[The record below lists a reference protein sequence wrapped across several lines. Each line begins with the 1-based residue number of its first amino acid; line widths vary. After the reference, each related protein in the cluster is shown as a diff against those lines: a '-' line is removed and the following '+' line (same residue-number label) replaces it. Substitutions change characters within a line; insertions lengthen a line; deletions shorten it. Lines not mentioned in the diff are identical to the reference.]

1 MHVVAVR
8 DVALVGNAGNHAE
21 ATLQR
26 LRELV
31 RGRLERRA
39 VEREVDI
46 GLRLPLGTL
55 VVHVL
60 HDLHGERRA
69 LRLGVAVAGHILHAL
84 VEPRVAERNGGI
96 PAVEQ
101 LVDRLA
107 LLEASKRTV
116 LPQNRRGVGKRALQ
130 AIMTAHESLTAQLET
145 LVENLPELRLV
156 AMRRKRHIRQA
167 DGHNALVEAP
177 IVLRLARF
185 VVARVR
191 HVVVA
196 VAGTVGRE
204 EAAASH
210 ARVAITVA
218 FGLALG
224 QLHLAHLLLGDI
236 VGHHALR
243 RALRRHLREIEIRRV
258 LAHVVFLEH
267 VDELGERRRDPH
279 PGLVFHALVALA
291 QRFLDD
297 HGEVVLLSLGASL
310 VQVHEHGDERSLAV
324 GGHQRDDLVLDGL
337 HAAADLVAQATF
349 HHFGNAV
356 GVGLEPEL
364 VDLLEHL
371 AADLL
376 AGNVDEG
383 R

>member
-1 MHVVAVR
+1 MVAVR
-8 DVALVGNAGNHAE
+8 DVALVGDAGNHAE

-39 VEREVDI
+39 VEREVDV
-46 GLRLPLGTL
+46 GLRLPLGAL
-55 VVHVL
+55 VVHML

-69 LRLGVAVAGHILHAL
+69 LRLGVAVAGHVLHAL

-101 LVDRLA
+101 FVDRLA
-107 LLEASKRTV
+107 LLKARKRTV
-116 LPQNRRGVGKRALQ
+116 LPQNRRGIGKRALQ
-130 AIMTAHESLTAQLET
+130 AIMAAHESLTAQLET

-156 AMRRKRHIRQA
+156 AMGRKRHIRQA
-167 DGHNALVEAP
+167 DGDNALVEAP
-177 IVLRLARF
+177 IVFRLARF

-204 EAAASH
+204 EAAAPH
-210 ARVAITVA
+210 ARVAIAVA
-218 FGLALG
+218 LGLALG

-243 RALRRHLREIEIRRV
+243 RALRRHLREVEIRRV
-258 LAHVVFLEH
+258 LAHVVFLKH
-267 VDELGERRRDPH
+267 VDELGKRRRDPH
-279 PGLVFHALVALA
+279 SSLVFHALVALA

-297 HGEVVLLSLGASL
+297 HGKVVLLGLGARL
-310 VQVHEHGDERSLAV
+310 VQVHEHGDEWGLTV
-324 GGHQRDDLVLDGL
+324 GSHQRDDLVLDGL
-337 HAAADLVAQATF
+337 HAAADLVAQAAF
-349 HHFGNAV
+349 HHFGDAV

-371 AADLL
+371 AANLL